1 MHDALSNIVELFEFS
16 DESMRMELLVG
27 FGDTLPPLDADA
39 AALRD
44 AGEHLVHECQ
54 SPVFFFP
61 RIDEADVLHIHTDVP
76 REAAVARGF
85 VGLLQQAF
93 DGEPA
98 GVLDSAPDDL
108 LDACGLTRL
117 LTMRRQRGLRAIYER
132 LLTVR

>member
-27 FGDTLPPLDADA
+27 FGDTLPPLDTDV

-61 RIDEADVLHIHTDVP
+61 HIDEADVLHIQADVP

-85 VGLLQQAF
+85 VGLLREAF
-93 DGEPA
+93 DGISA
-98 GVLDSAPDDL
+98 DVLDSAPPDL
-108 LDACGLTRL
+108 LETCGIESL

>member
-16 DESMRMELLVG
+16 DASMRMELLVG

-61 RIDEADVLHIHTDVP
+61 RIDEANVLHIHTDVP

-85 VGLLQQAF
+85 VGLLREAF
-93 DGEPA
+93 DGESA
-98 GVLDSAPDDL
+98 RVLDSTPQDL
-108 LDACGLTRL
+108 LDACRIALQ

-132 LLTVR
+132 LLKVR